1 MTTRTHRLA
10 VAAAVAALLLL
21 SAACSGTEAPAP
33 GPLSVAPVGPTS
45 TPSAELPAPS
55 PVVGT
60 TLTEPVTLRDPAK
73 KDLAM
78 QLVSSAENSTLDWR
92 DQYGYLEDIG
102 DGRGYTG
109 GLIGFTSG
117 TGDMLT
123 LVRDLTATAPRNPLA
138 PFLPAL
144 RAVNGSDSHDGLG
157 EAFEDAWRETATDP
171 RFASTFVAAQDRLRD
186 SVYFEPAV
194 AAALADGLPLLGQ
207 FAYYDAMVVHG
218 PGTDGESFG
227 GIRAA
232 ATEQA
237 RTPAQGGSVARYLEA
252 FWRARIA
259 VMRSEPA
266 HQDISR
272 ITDLEQKFARE
283 GNYALATPLTWSV
296 YGDTYSIP

>member
-1 MTTRTHRLA
+1 MTTSARGVLAA
-10 VAAAVAALLLL
+10 VAAAVLVLAAG
-21 SAACSGTEAPAP
+21 CGGGEAPA
-33 GPLSVAPVGPTS
+33 GA
-45 TPSAELPAPS
+45 LPPPMAPS
-55 PVVGT
+55 PVVET
-60 TLTEPVTLRDPAK
+60 RPTEPTSLRDPGT

-92 DQYGYLEDIG
+92 GQYGYLEDIG

-123 LVRDLTATAPRNPLA
+123 LVRDYTVATPRNPLA
-138 PFLPAL
+138 PYIPAL
-144 RAVNGSDSHDGLG
+144 RAVDGSDSHEGLG
-157 EAFEDAWRETATDP
+157 EAFEDAWRQSATDP
-171 RFASTFVAAQDRLRD
+171 RFASGFAAAQDRVRD
-186 SVYFEPAV
+186 RVYFEPAV
-194 AAALADGLPLLGQ
+194 AAAEADGLPPLGQ

-218 PGTDGESFG
+218 PGTDSASFG

-232 ATEQA
+232 ATQRA
-237 RTPAQGGSVARYLEA
+237 RTPARGGDLARYLEA
-252 FWRARIA
+252 FWTARIA

-266 HQDISR
+266 HEDVSR
-272 ITDLEQKFARE
+272 ITDLQQKFARE